1 MKKITLVTGLW
12 DLGRNNLTSFKRSFD
27 SYIECFK
34 RLLSL
39 DLNFIVYVPEELRQD
54 VLLSRG
60 HKNQTQVITR
70 NLSEFKTQFPFYDCV
85 QAIRTSSKWLD
96 NQPSWLLESPQA
108 QLPDYNP
115 IVMSKMFV
123 LNDATY
129 HDGGSSD
136 YYFWIDGG
144 LTNTVS
150 AGFLENLKHIGT
162 FMEDKKDKL
171 LFINYPYGDSYE
183 IHGFKRDQLE
193 QYCGKKVTSIP
204 RGGFFGGSKDVI
216 NNFNGIYYQELGQ
229 TLSDGYMG
237 TEESVFCILDAKYNA
252 AIHNYMVEDNG
263 LIWPFFDNLKNYKE
277 AEPAIESAKTKKL
290 NELETAIYILTFNSP
305 KQVEVLLQSFELADP
320 NFLIKPKIYLI
331 DNSTKAETLPA
342 YLELCKKY
350 NMNHV
355 KHDNIGICGG
365 RQWAAEH
372 FAESNADYY
381 LFFEDDMLLH
391 PPCRT
396 TCWAGYDAYAQNLF
410 QTSLE
415 IIHLEQYDYLKL
427 SYSEFYGNN
436 KTQWAWYNI
445 SPDWRQHYF
454 PDKPELPKH
463 GLDVDAPLTMVKNHK
478 TYKHIRYLE
487 GEFHYCNWPIW
498 MGKTGNKKVFLEKK
512 YQYLYEQNWMAETFY
527 NIKSGRIRCAVLSLS
542 PINHHRFEHYSGEER
557 KENPYA

>member
-1 MKKITLVTGLW
+1 MEKITLVTGLW
-12 DLGRNNLTSFKRSFD
+12 DLGRDNLTSFKRSFD

-70 NLSEFKTQFPFYDCV
+70 NLSEFKTQFPFYDRV
-85 QAIRTSSKWLD
+85 QAIRTSSKWLE
-96 NQPSWLLESPQA
+96 NQPGWLLESPQA

-115 IVMSKMFV
+115 IVMSKMFM

-129 HDGGSSD
+129 HTGGASD
-136 YYFWIDGG
+136 YYFWIDVG
-144 LTNTVS
+144 LTNTVG
-150 AGFLENLKHIGT
+150 AGFLENLKYIGN

-183 IHGFKRDQLE
+183 IHGFKREQLE

-237 TEESVFCILDAKYNA
+237 TEESVFCILDAKHSA

-277 AEPAIESAKTKKL
+277 VEPAIEPAKRKKL

-320 NFLIKPKIYLI
+320 DFLTKPKIYLI
-331 DNSTKAETLPA
+331 NNSTKAETLPA
-342 YLELCKKY
+342 YLELCEKY
-350 NMNHV
+350 GMVHV
-355 KHDNIGICGG
+355 KHNNIGICGG

-372 FAESNADYY
+372 FAESSADYY

-396 TCWAGYDAYAQNLF
+396 TCWAGYDAYAKNLF
-410 QTSLE
+410 QISLE

-427 SYSEFYGNN
+427 SYSEFYGDN

-445 SPDWRQHYF
+445 SADWRRHYF

-463 GLDVDAPLTMVKNHK
+463 GLDVDAPLTKVLEQK
-478 TYKHIRYLE
+478 TYKHIRYFE

-542 PINHHRFEHYSGEER
+542 PINHYRFEHYSGEER

>member
-27 SYIECFK
+27 SYLECFK

-542 PINHHRFEHYSGEER
+542 PINHYRFEHYSGEER